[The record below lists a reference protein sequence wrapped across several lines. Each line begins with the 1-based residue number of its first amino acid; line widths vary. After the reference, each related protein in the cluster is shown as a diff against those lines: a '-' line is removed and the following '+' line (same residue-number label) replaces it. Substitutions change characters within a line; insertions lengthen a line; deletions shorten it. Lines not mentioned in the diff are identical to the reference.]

1 MVPSQPWLDVGKLK
15 DERVAEEFANRLSRH
30 LGAPNRCGMPSRPP
44 SLMLPVDIFELTAG
58 QRRILSQGTL
68 DTIDQSRR
76 SRVNGRAELFR
87 ELRRKSVRAL
97 RVDKEAYVRGICE
110 GVEHHLWTGDSR
122 PAYRGIH
129 ALRAPKPI
137 PRCTAVRIEGGRL
150 LAEESEVKARWAGYF
165 ERLYQADPPAV

>member
-1 MVPSQPWLDVGKLK
+1 
-15 DERVAEEFANRLSRH
+15 
-30 LGAPNRCGMPSRPP
+30 
-44 SLMLPVDIFELTAG
+44 MLPVDIFELTAG

-76 SRVNGRAELFR
+76 ARLNGRAELFR

-122 PAYRGIH
+122 PADRGIH
-129 ALRAPKPI
+129 ALRSSKPSLGALQLEQ
-137 PRCTAVRIEGGRL
+137 RVGG
-150 LAEESEVKARWAGYF
+150 S
-165 ERLYQADPPAV
+165 